1 MKIAVGSDHR
11 GFNLKCYLKNILS
24 EEGHE
29 ILDFGCSL
37 DTSSVDY
44 PDFTKLVVEALMK
57 CEVERG
63 ILICATGI
71 GMCMTANKFRGV
83 RAATVN
89 DLFTARLSRL
99 HNDANVLCLG
109 SEVVGQGL
117 AEEIVKVWLTT
128 PFANEER
135 HLRRI
140 EKMEAF

>member
-24 EEGHE
+24 KEGHE
-29 ILDFGCSL
+29 VLDLGCS
-37 DTSSVDY
+37 DTNSVDY
-44 PDFTKLVVEALMK
+44 PDFARSVVEAIMK
-57 CEVERG
+57 CEVKRG

-71 GMCMTANKFRGV
+71 GMCMMANKFKGV
-83 RAATVN
+83 RAVTVS

-117 AEEIVKVWLTT
+117 AEEIVRVWLTT

-140 EKMEAF
+140 EKMEVF